1 MSDEQGSMRFD
12 RRGNDDTG
20 FGGDGMDGERLA
32 PIFSDDEQVQSAH
45 GRPGLFGRL
54 KNAFPR
60 GWPRVLISLLIAVSV
75 FGMLYGYISSRETA
89 TRARRATV
97 EHPAVPKQK
106 EKSGA
111 PVTKEESSRHARQAA
126 EDAEAAY
133 QKNESYQPRF
143 EPFVVEDEGKFLPE
157 SDGLLDVDTESINRE
172 REGRERRKAQEQAR
186 KQALFAASSGTSRVS
201 TPDADVTTPP
211 GRGQTPHSRG
221 GSGGGQSANTQLE
234 RQQLME
240 AQRRYEQ
247 EKRAAE
253 AERDR
258 YTNEIRQSTA
268 RAIANLV
275 GDTRGGPAFGPAGS
289 YSYASYQQREREQSA
304 PQEAGMTGA
313 PPEAQPARKQHG
325 RVLIKAGSSLYAT
338 LDSEANTDES
348 NVVFATI
355 HGGQWDGA
363 RIFGT
368 IKAGQENMTFS
379 FSKLAPQD
387 GRPTMSISA
396 VALREEDAK
405 QGMASTVDHHTLSRY
420 TALAAASL
428 LAGYGRAYSRPTGDT
443 VVTGSGTVVTTNRRV
458 NAREANASAL
468 GEVGQAFSQEVRRG
482 FNRPTTFSTPASTG
496 FALFFLEDVRG

>member
-106 EKSGA
+106 EKPGA
-111 PVTKEESSRHARQAA
+111 PVTKEESNRHARQAA

-186 KQALFAASSGTSRVS
+186 KQALFSASSGTPRVS

-211 GRGQTPHSRG
+211 GHGQTPHSRG
-221 GSGGGQSANTQLE
+221 GSGGGQSASTQLE

-258 YTNEIRQSTA
+258 YTHEIRQSTA

-304 PQEAGMTGA
+304 PQEAGVNGA

-325 RVLIKAGSSLYAT
+325 RVL
-338 LDSEANTDES
+338 
-348 NVVFATI
+348 
-355 HGGQWDGA
+355 
-363 RIFGT
+363 

-468 GEVGQAFSQEVRRG
+468 GEVGQAFSQEVLRG